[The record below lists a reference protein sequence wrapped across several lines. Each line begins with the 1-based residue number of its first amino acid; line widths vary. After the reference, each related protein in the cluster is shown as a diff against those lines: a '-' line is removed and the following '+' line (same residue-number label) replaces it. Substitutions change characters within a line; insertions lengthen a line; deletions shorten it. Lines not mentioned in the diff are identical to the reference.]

1 MIVLWLSLAA
11 AGQLPVVARATDGAI
26 AGRVCND
33 VNRDGRC
40 GDGEPGLAG
49 ARVLMETG
57 LWAETDASGRF
68 HFAAVESRGVD
79 GLAGG
84 RVLPGRHRVT
94 LDGRVLPQGSAVQ
107 PRAQTVEVPMGGL
120 AWAEFAVAYP
130 NETPATLKRA
140 EGVLPKGGFENQA
153 LRWWWSAKAENAI
166 EVSVDGQVM
175 PLDKDNVFA
184 GWVTLPGDGRDV
196 PVVMHSRKGKSAVWV
211 QRFDVIRRDRSVMV
225 VPREARLLGEVEAS
239 SAVWATGQVRFKG
252 VAASTVNIGGTAYTL
267 DERGEGAGV
276 IAIKS
281 GTTFVTYT
289 WQVPGAEPVEGRLYL
304 PSDEGVA
311 AVGLLDVEGTIDL
324 RRGAL
329 RLFGRGA
336 GTVRARWK
344 GFDWAADL
352 DLRDSDFAALQTAPP
367 LMLAQ
372 PRKVDTF
379 ERGLTAIREPLPGVD
394 DSITRASNAP
404 EGRLRVEVSKEGLFK
419 LGYGGYRAQMR
430 EAEMGRYQRS
440 LWAGYAQ
447 VQSAEDAQ
455 WGVQAEAFG
464 SPSTAD
470 VTNGVAGMARHDELE
485 ATGGSLFYL
494 SSSDVVFGSERVR
507 VEWRDGLTGLPL
519 KEESLRRG
527 VDYSL
532 DCLTGRLLLGRGPAL
547 FDVASVLPGQSLG
560 GSARPYVIV
569 DYEALS
575 FDLGTAL
582 VGGTLTLRGGK
593 ARLTAGAVREN
604 RGYSLLR
611 STAKVPVG
619 PVTIT
624 AEGAYSMG
632 QGADL
637 RRSNDGGLAF
647 DALSTPTASN
657 SGYALGVR
665 ARGPML
671 GRDGFFDLAYRRRS
685 AGFSDSDHLDAIT
698 FQQMSARA
706 EQPWGRFRAGLLM
719 DDRQGAAIDG
729 DTPSAQRIWSGWL
742 GWKEQRWGVSVAAR
756 DASYAD
762 LQALQEGAGFSVAVA
777 GNFRVTPWLNLS
789 ASHRQRLLTRGDG
802 PGALDDTFASVGA
815 EVSPWASTTVSV
827 RGGYGPVIGPQV
839 WGGVTHQSG
848 KDTYYGGH
856 RWDVDSPSVGGH
868 RMVSGAQREVGPGE
882 VVYAEDVAQVDANGV
897 NAGRAVGFSAQ
908 VHDGL
913 SVSARY
919 ERGVREALKYAGTQP
934 REAVAGS
941 LGWVASGARA
951 FAKGELRRQ
960 LKPEGELLQW
970 VGSGGAE
977 LAFSEALRATAMVL
991 ATHSALGGL
1000 LAARTLE
1007 GQVAMHVRLEHGVLS
1022 LRYWYQ
1028 RELPAVSRG
1037 GVFGE
1042 RLLHVIS
1049 LLPTYAFGDR
1059 VRVAAGGHLAWVGT
1073 EAGGAWVITASL
1085 RPSVRVWEGLEVGA
1099 EVARRSIATD
1109 GGELTS
1115 LRAELGYRFNSQIMM
1130 AVGYTAFGFQ
1140 GLGFNDGQRDA
1151 RDRLY
1156 VRAEVGY

>member
-1 MIVLWLSLAA
+1 MIALWLSLVA
-11 AGQLPVVARATDGAI
+11 AGQLPVVSTATDGAM

-40 GDGEPGLAG
+40 GEGEPGLAG
-49 ARVLMETG
+49 ARVLIETG

-68 HFAAVESRGVD
+68 HFSAVESRRVD

-94 LDGRVLPQGSAVQ
+94 LDSRVLPQGSEVQ

-120 AWAEFAVAYP
+120 AWVEFAVASL
-130 NETPATLKRA
+130 NETPAAIKRA
-140 EGVLPKGGFENQA
+140 GGVLPKGGFENQT

-166 EVSVDGQVM
+166 EVNVDGQVL

-184 GWVTLPGDGRDV
+184 GWVALPGDGRDV
-196 PVVMHSRKGKSAVWV
+196 PVVLHSRRGKSAVWV
-211 QRFDVIRRDRSVMV
+211 QRFVVVHRERSVMV
-225 VPREARLLGEVEAS
+225 VPGDARLLGEVEA
-239 SAVWATGQVRFKG
+239 WATGQVRFKG
-252 VAASTVNIGGTAYTL
+252 VASSIVNIRGTAYTL
-267 DERGEGAGV
+267 DEHGDGAGTLML
-276 IAIKS
+276 KP
-281 GTTFVTYT
+281 GTSWVAYT
-289 WQVPGAEPVEGRLYL
+289 WQVPGAEPVEGRVYL
-304 PSDEGVA
+304 PNDEGVT
-311 AVGLLDVEGTIDL
+311 AVGLLDVEGTFDW
-324 RRGAL
+324 RRGAF

-336 GTVRARWK
+336 GAVRARWQ
-344 GFDWAADL
+344 GLDWAADL
-352 DLRDSDFAALQTAPP
+352 DLRDSDWAALQTAPP
-367 LMLAQ
+367 LLLAQ

-379 ERGLTAIREPLPGVD
+379 ERGLTAIREPLTGVD

-404 EGRLRVEVSKEGLFK
+404 EGRWRVEVSKEGLFK

-430 EAEMGRYQRS
+430 EAEIGRYQRS

-447 VQSAEDAQ
+447 LQSPEEAR
-455 WGVQAEAFG
+455 WGVKAEAFG
-464 SPSTAD
+464 SPATAD
-470 VTNGVAGMARHDELE
+470 VTSGLSGVARHDELE

-494 SSSDVVFGSERVR
+494 SSGDVVFGSERVR

-532 DCLTGRLLLGRGPAL
+532 DCLTGRVLLGRGPAL
-547 FDVASVLPGQSLG
+547 FELASVLPGQSLG

-569 DYEALS
+569 DYEALG
-575 FDLGTAL
+575 FDRGTAL
-582 VGGTLTLRGGK
+582 VGGTLTLRGGPV
-593 ARLTAGAVREN
+593 RVTAGAVREN
-604 RGYSLLR
+604 RGYSLLH
-611 STAKVPVG
+611 STARVAVG
-619 PVTIT
+619 PVTIA
-624 AEGAYSMG
+624 AEGAYSLG
-632 QGADL
+632 QGADV

-647 DALSTPTASN
+647 DALSTSAAFTA
-657 SGYALGVR
+657 GYAVGIR

-685 AGFSDSDHLDAIT
+685 AGFSDGDHADEIT
-698 FQQMSARA
+698 FQQLGARA
-706 EQPWGRFRAGLLM
+706 EQPWGRFRAGVLI
-719 DDRQGAAIDG
+719 DNRQGAAIDG
-729 DTPSAQRIWSGWL
+729 DAPSAQRILSGWL

-762 LQALQEGAGFSVAVA
+762 LQAAQEGAGFSVAMA
-777 GNFRVTPWLNLS
+777 GNFRVAPWLNLS
-789 ASHRQRLLTRGDG
+789 ASHRQRLLTRGEG
-802 PGALDDTFASVGA
+802 LGALDDTFASLGA
-815 EVSPWASTTVSV
+815 EVTPWASTTVSV

-856 RWDVDSPSVGGH
+856 RWDVDSPSVGDH

-882 VVYAEDVAQVDANGV
+882 VVYAEDVAQVKTNSV
-897 NAGRAVGFSAQ
+897 SAGRAVGFSAQ
-908 VHDGL
+908 VQNGL

-919 ERGVREALKYAGTQP
+919 ERGVREALTFAGTQP

-960 LKPEGELLQW
+960 FKAEGAFLQW

-991 ATHSALGGL
+991 ATHSAVAGV
-1000 LAARTLE
+1000 LAARMLE
-1007 GQVAMHVRLEHGVLS
+1007 GQVAVHLRLEHGLLG
-1022 LRYWYQ
+1022 LRYLYQ
-1028 RELPAVSRG
+1028 RELAPTSRG
-1037 GVFGE
+1037 FYGE

-1049 LLPTYAFGDR
+1049 LLPTYSFADR
-1059 VRVAAGGHLAWVGT
+1059 LRVAAGGHLAWVGT
-1073 EAGGAWVITASL
+1073 EAGGGWVFTASL

-1099 EVARRSIATD
+1099 EIARRSVATD

-1115 LRAELGYRFNSQIMM
+1115 VRAELGYRFNAQMM
-1130 AVGYTAFGFQ
+1130 FAIGYTALGFQ
-1140 GLGFNDGQRDA
+1140 GLGFNDGQSDA